1 MALWK
6 KFKNQK
12 TMVPRWQD
20 LEPEDL
26 RLSSVLLFTGYKA
39 IGKGPNLSH
48 IPFHYLQ
55 TELKVRWLH
64 RRIVRTSSVLY
75 LQGLCKFKNAV
86 KSSVQSLS
94 HVQLIATP
102 WTAACQASLSITNSQ
117 SLLKLPYPSPT
128 PRACSNSCPSSQWCH
143 PTISCQILAAVKNML
158 PLSKWS
164 VLCGFH
170 VSYYVFWT
178 K

>member
-1 MALWK
+1 MDLWK

-39 IGKGPNLSH
+39 IDKGPNLSH

-64 RRIVRTSSVLY
+64 RCIVRTNSVLY
-75 LQGLCKFKNAV
+75 LKGLCKFKNAV

-94 HVQLIATP
+94 HVWLFMTP
-102 WTAACQASLSITNSQ
+102 WTAAHQASLSITSSQ
-117 SLLKLPYPSPT
+117 SLLKLMSVESVMPT
-128 PRACSNSCPSSQWCH
+128 QVLISNLFYSRSAYMSI
-143 PTISCQILAAVKNML
+143 TISQFISPHLL
-158 PLSKWS
+158 PLLSIW
-164 VLCGFH
+164 
-170 VSYYVFWT
+170 
-178 K
+178 